1 MQIAIPNSLREF
13 VKERVEEKRYE
24 DASDYIAALI
34 REDKKR
40 RDEER
45 LERVYLQGTQSG
57 KGVSPKK
64 RKEFD
69 AICREFRDRMRKRA
83 TDD

>member
-13 VKERVEEKRYE
+13 VKERIEEKRYE
-24 DASDYIAALI
+24 DASDYLCALI

-45 LERVYLQGTQSG
+45 LERVYLQGAKPG
-57 KGVSPKK
+57 KGASLKK

-69 AICREFRDRMRKRA
+69 AICREFRDRMRKRSA
-83 TDD
+83 D